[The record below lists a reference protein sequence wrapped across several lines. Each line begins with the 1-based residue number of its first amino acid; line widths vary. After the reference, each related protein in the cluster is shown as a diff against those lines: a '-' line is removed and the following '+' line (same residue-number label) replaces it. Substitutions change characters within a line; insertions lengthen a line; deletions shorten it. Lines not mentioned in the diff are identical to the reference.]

1 MKQFFHDL
9 FYLPK
14 HEKLTD
20 RSFMKIVISSIAG
33 ITLCCLCLVS
43 LTWAWFED
51 GVSSSKNVISSASF
65 WADVYI
71 EKVNT
76 SVTNDGESGEVQE
89 EPENDEQ
96 APDENNGG
104 EVVVMRSGSPYL
116 LTTVPVMTI
125 ENSSPQFP
133 MTFNLEGS
141 YTLMGLEAGKYK
153 ITVYPRGTAK
163 KVGGYIV
170 IKAEGKDTLYT
181 EQLKVDEEFVFTFT
195 VDGTVSE
202 YEFYCVWG
210 SLPFGIEEKNIF
222 KNELDEKASD
232 KAISADSSDTSSDVG
247 SIDESSNSIE
257 SEAVVSSDE
266 STSSAESEGVSS
278 AESEVVS
285 SVESD
290 AVTSSAESTSSTES
304 DVTSSIDSDVVSSE
318 KSTDSSAQENTE
330 EVDTEENSSEF

>member
-141 YTLMGLEAGKYK
+141 YTFMGLEAGKYK

-163 KVGGYIV
+163 KVGGYIA
-170 IKAEGKDTLYT
+170 IKAEGNDTLYT

-232 KAISADSSDTSSDVG
+232 KAISADSSDTSSDV
-247 SIDESSNSIE
+247 NSI
-257 SEAVVSSDE
+257 DE
-266 STSSAESEGVSS
+266 STSSAESEG
-278 AESEVVS
+278 VS

-290 AVTSSAESTSSTES
+290 AVTSSAESTSSIESEAVSSTES
-304 DVTSSIDSDVVSSE
+304 DVTSSIESDVVGSE
-318 KSTDSSAQENTE
+318 ESTDSSAQENTE